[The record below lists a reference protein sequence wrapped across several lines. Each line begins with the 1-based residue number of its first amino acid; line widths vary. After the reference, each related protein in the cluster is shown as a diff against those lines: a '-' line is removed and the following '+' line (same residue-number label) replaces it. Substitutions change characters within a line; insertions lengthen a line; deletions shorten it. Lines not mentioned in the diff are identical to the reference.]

1 MRLGLLSTADINGAI
16 LGARSADAPFEIVAV
31 GSRDAGRAALYAR
44 EHRIDRAHDSYDA
57 LLADDELD
65 AVYIALPAKL
75 HFEWTMRALAAGKH
89 VLVEKPFTRD
99 PAEADLALAE
109 AKRCALVLAEGYM
122 WRHSR
127 RTKLLEELL
136 PQVGEI
142 QAVHASFFG
151 ILPREDDVRYVP
163 ELGGGALLDL
173 GCYCCSAA
181 RLVLGEPTRVY
192 GEAWLGRGGVD
203 ERFAGQLRF
212 GDVVATFQC
221 GFTAHANQ
229 LEVTG
234 RDGVLLVPR
243 VFSGGHGGVIL
254 NGEEHRAEHVDP
266 YRLQLDD
273 FAAAI
278 AGGTE
283 PLVGGDELKGQARVL
298 DALLRS
304 AAAGAPVP
312 V

>member
-1 MRLGLLSTADINGAI
+1 M
-16 LGARSADAPFEIVAV
+16 AV
-31 GSRDAGRAALYAR
+31 GSRDAGRASSYAR
-44 EHRIDRAHDSYDA
+44 EHGIARAHGSYDA

-89 VLVEKPFTRD
+89 VLVEKPFTRE
-99 PAEADLALAE
+99 PAEVELALAE
-109 AKRCALVLAEGYM
+109 AKRCGLVLAEGYM

-127 RTKLLEELL
+127 QTKLLEELL

-142 QAVHASFFG
+142 QAVNASFFG
-151 ILPREDDVRYVP
+151 ILPREDDVRFVP

-181 RLVLGEPTRVY
+181 RLVLGEPTQVY

-203 ERFAGQLRF
+203 ERFAGLLRF

-221 GFTAHANQ
+221 GFTAR
-229 LEVTG
+229 VTDSRWSG
-234 RDGVLLVPR
+234 ARGAARAAARSSARPASSSSTASRDA
-243 VFSGGHGGVIL
+243 SSSTIQ
-254 NGEEHRAEHVDP
+254 

-278 AGGTE
+278 AASE
-283 PLVGGDELKGQARVL
+283 SHW
-298 DALLRS
+298 S
-304 AAAGAPVP
+304 AATS
-312 V
+312 